1 MAQASAFI
9 HQLQLELDDTRQK
22 LEEQV
27 GALPLCTRENVILT
41 CQSLF
46 GLITRD

>member
-27 GALPLCTRENVILT
+27 PYQRARYSDLT
-41 CQSLF
+41 KAVW
-46 GLITRD
+46 TNHA

>member
-27 GALPLCTRENVILT
+27 PYHCAP
-41 CQSLF
+41 
-46 GLITRD
+46 